1 MQHNVL
7 ILHHAVLKIISTS
20 IKCVCYANKMH
31 SGQNITNFSIV
42 YIHTTTMVPL
52 AIECVIIFWVVLAP
66 MQFRSN
72 LHTVSIYECFSLLV
86 FCHFLKYHPSEII
99 QRQSTCKTSPLTVFF
114 PVSTTLMLYW
124 NQLSSIEGHILLSRG
139 KTCVLHI
146 VFLLLKTRWHCK

>member
-1 MQHNVL
+1 M
-7 ILHHAVLKIISTS
+7 HHAVLKIISTS

-42 YIHTTTMVPL
+42 YIHTTTMVLL

-72 LHTVSIYECFSLLV
+72 LHTVSTDESFFLV
-86 FCHFLKYHPSEII
+86 STHYVILFQISSEWNY
-99 QRQSTCKTSPLTVFF
+99 TGAKHKTFALTVFF
-114 PVSTTLMLYW
+114 PVSTTIMLYW